1 LQLFL
6 LADMQEELDDAGVIL
21 PVEKL
26 FEVVDV
32 SIPLRP
38 LIFWNQLVD
47 AGYQHILIMRT
58 VEKCNRP
65 LGGRMEMNPPQEIM
79 VQL

>member
-1 LQLFL
+1 
-6 LADMQEELDDAGVIL
+6 M
-21 PVEKL
+21 
-26 FEVVDV
+26 
-32 SIPLRP
+32 
-38 LIFWNQLVD
+38 FWNQLVD